1 MFSELTGEQIFML
14 EKEDFE
20 KYCGNQEGTH
30 LDSQIKVQ
38 KSLCGVTILFLLTNS
53 TLNNYFIKFKVY

>member
-20 KYCGNQEGTH
+20 KYCGVHEGNH
-30 LDSQIKVQ
+30 LESQIKVQ
-38 KSLCGVTILFLLTNS
+38 KSLCGVSSLFS
-53 TLNNYFIKFKVY
+53 